1 MMKNFVARLFAF
13 AACVLLFGDGALA
26 QGFKI
31 EIRAKGKEKQVVAF
45 LSPAQLVPLGEK
57 AGLESDLDGE
67 SRVLSDK
74 ELSGEDPVL
83 LGPLKTGI
91 HVVTVRGEKATYTEV
106 LLLEHP
112 KDKEPL
118 VAVLATATRAV
129 DPQTAGA
136 WRKYWEALDTNVLKA
151 VAKRSV
157 QPVVTKVA
165 LKAPVLLIACGAAV
179 ELPPLVAVCTAQGKD
194 LAIDVAAEV
203 IKQSITELEQRKVLT
218 ADEAKLMRAQVAGTQ
233 GLVAVIS
240 GPKMFDRVVGA
251 GFGAAEAGMELL
263 DASEQVKLT
272 GAIAKEQTTKYKVL
286 IDVVKANK

>member
-1 MMKNFVARLFAF
+1 MMKSPVARLSAI
-13 AACVLLFGDGALA
+13 AACVMFFGEGVLA
-26 QGFKI
+26 QGLKI
-31 EIRAKGKEKQVVAF
+31 EIRAKGKEQHVVAV
-45 LSPAQLVPLGEK
+45 LTPAQLVSLGKK
-57 AGLESDLDGE
+57 AGLESDLTST
-67 SRVLSDK
+67 SRALSER

-83 LGPLKTGI
+83 LGPHKSGL
-91 HVVTVRGEKATYTEV
+91 HVVTVRGEKATYTEL
-106 LLLEHP
+106 LLLEQP
-112 KDKEPL
+112 KDGAPL
-118 VAVLATATRAV
+118 VDVLAAATPKV
-129 DPQTAGA
+129 DPKTAGA
-136 WRKYWEALDTNVLKA
+136 WRKYWGALDGDVLKA
-151 VAKRSV
+151 VAKRSA

-179 ELPPLVAVCTAQGKD
+179 ELPPLLAVCTAQGKD

-251 GFGAAEAGMELL
+251 GFGAAEVGMELL